1 MRRYSNHLG
10 IYETSTCQPK
20 ILSTTIF
27 SKSCSNLPF
36 NMCFY
41 VQSFSPSF
49 WFAFVFFVF
58 GVCSF
63 LWCWSPTVIF
73 AVNSTWKCQ
82 IWNWKC
88 EKVNINPL
96 TSSVFFFV
104 FYIYSKLT
112 SKSIINPLSACLL
125 LKQCWTRLAAMTH
138 LVRCTHVHPTG
149 YQNPQQLCE
158 NELKSVK
165 NSLFSFTRSTSWV
178 VSFLSNYT
186 IENLLI

>member
-1 MRRYSNHLG
+1 M
-10 IYETSTCQPK
+10 
-20 ILSTTIF
+20 
-27 SKSCSNLPF
+27 SKASLL
-36 NMCFY
+36 
-41 VQSFSPSF
+41 
-49 WFAFVFFVF
+49 VF
-58 GVCSF
+58 GLLSF
-63 LWCWSPTVIF
+63 FFCCMLFSLMLKSDCHFRRHLNLKISNVKLEVW
-73 AVNSTWKCQ
+73 
-82 IWNWKC
+82 
-88 EKVNINPL
+88 EVNINPL

-149 YQNPQQLCE
+149 YRNPQQLCE

-165 NSLFSFTRSTSWV
+165 NSLFSFTWSTSWV

>member
-1 MRRYSNHLG
+1 
-10 IYETSTCQPK
+10 
-20 ILSTTIF
+20 
-27 SKSCSNLPF
+27 
-36 NMCFY
+36 MCFY
-41 VQSFSPSF
+41 FQSVSPSF
-49 WFAFVFFVF
+49 WFAFVFFF
-58 GVCSF
+58 
-63 LWCWSPTVIF
+63 WCMLFSLMLKSDCHFRRHLNLKMSNVKLEVW
-73 AVNSTWKCQ
+73 
-82 IWNWKC
+82 
-88 EKVNINPL
+88 EVNINPL

-112 SKSIINPLSACLL
+112 SKSIINPLSAWLL

-165 NSLFSFTRSTSWV
+165 NSLFSFTRSTSWI

-186 IENLLI
+186 IENLLN

>member
-1 MRRYSNHLG
+1 MLFSLMLKSDCHFRRHLNLKISNVKL
-10 IYETSTCQPK
+10 E
-20 ILSTTIF
+20 
-27 SKSCSNLPF
+27 
-36 NMCFY
+36 
-41 VQSFSPSF
+41 V
-49 WFAFVFFVF
+49 W
-58 GVCSF
+58 
-63 LWCWSPTVIF
+63 
-73 AVNSTWKCQ
+73 
-82 IWNWKC
+82 
-88 EKVNINPL
+88 EVNINPL

-165 NSLFSFTRSTSWV
+165 NSLFFVHTINIVSSLLFVQLYYWKPFNLGMNSLS
-178 VSFLSNYT
+178 VSFFFLFLNREDVRY
-186 IENLLI
+186 